1 MSIPVKISIITP
13 QHAGSRLR
21 AEAVRAGVRVEQ
33 LTIVWMTLEA
43 IVALWAGATAR
54 SALLVAF
61 GLDSIIELV
70 SGGVLLWRLSV
81 EAAGGRLDRVER
93 AERTAAWVV
102 GGSLALLSV
111 YIVVTSAWTLLTGA
125 RPDASIPGL
134 GLAIAAVATMPFLAR
149 AKRRIAVRID
159 SAALR
164 GDAACSLTC
173 AAMAGALLAGLLLHL
188 AFGWWW
194 AEPLAALGFL
204 YWLVPETREA
214 LAAARRGRMGCCEDA
229 SCNR

>member
-1 MSIPVKISIITP
+1 VNLHVVTRS
-13 QHAGSRLR
+13 QAGFASQ
-21 AEAVRAGVRVEQ
+21 AEAVRAGVRIEQ
-33 LTIVWMTLEA
+33 ITIVWMVAEA
-43 IVALWAGATAR
+43 IVALWAGAAAR

-61 GLDSIIELV
+61 GLDSVIELV

-81 EAAGGRLDRVER
+81 EAAGGRLDRLER

-102 GGSLALLSV
+102 GGSLALLCV
-111 YIVVTSAWTLLTGA
+111 YIVVTSAWALLAGA
-125 RPDASIPGL
+125 RPDGSIPGL
-134 GLAIAAVATMPFLAR
+134 GLAIAAVVAMPFLAR

-173 AAMAGALLAGLLLHL
+173 AAMAGALLVGLLLHV

-194 AEPLAALGFL
+194 AESLAALGFL
-204 YWLVPETREA
+204 YWLVPETWEA

-229 SCNR
+229 SCHG

>member
-1 MSIPVKISIITP
+1 VSTRIITP
-13 QHAGSRLR
+13 PHARADSH
-21 AEAVRAGVRVEQ
+21 AEAVRAGVRIEQ
-33 LTIVWMTLEA
+33 ITIAWMVVEA
-43 IVALWAGATAR
+43 IVALWAGMAAR
-54 SALLVAF
+54 STLLVAF
-61 GLDSIIELV
+61 GLDSVIELA

-81 EAAGGRLDRVER
+81 EAAGGHLDRVER
-93 AERTAAWVV
+93 AERTAAWIV
-102 GGSLALLSV
+102 GGSLALLCA
-111 YIVVTSAWTLLTGA
+111 YIVGSSAWALLAGA
-125 RPDASIPGL
+125 RPDGSIPGV
-134 GLAIAAVATMPFLAR
+134 GLAVAAVIGMPLLAR
-149 AKRRIAVRID
+149 AKRRIADRIG

-229 SCNR
+229 SCCR